1 MIRKAIIPAAVMMA
15 LAITGCQES
24 KVQYSG
30 AEYIMFSD
38 TLSVN
43 PVLQDAESFRIPV
56 VSTVACDY
64 DRTFAVEVLDE
75 GSTAIEGRNYR
86 LRSNTLT
93 IKAGEYSANVEVLPV
108 YGSFNDTDTLSFSLQ
123 LVVPD
128 QLRWG
133 LYGDRT
139 KVSMFKVCPFS
150 LDNFTG
156 WCVVT
161 SLFLYSYPGQ
171 NTSYQRLIRTEKVEG
186 RENTI
191 LMKDW
196 LYDGYDVTMTFS
208 TDDPSNP
215 LVSMD
220 KDQILSDEESVF
232 GQVNGDNRILVTN
245 SPYYVSYFN
254 SCQKFVSLWIQ
265 AYVNNMSSSVGTVG
279 HFYHVIEWV
288 SDEEAERLQKEE
300 GM

>member
-1 MIRKAIIPAAVMMA
+1 MIRKAIIPAAVMLA

-43 PVLQDAESFRIPV
+43 PVLQDAESFTVPV

-75 GSTAIEGRNYR
+75 GSTAIEGRDYR

-128 QLRWG
+128 QLRWD

>member
-1 MIRKAIIPAAVMMA
+1 MIRKAIIPAAVMLA

-43 PVLQDAESFRIPV
+43 PVLQDAESFTVPV

-75 GSTAIEGRNYR
+75 GSTAIEGRDYR